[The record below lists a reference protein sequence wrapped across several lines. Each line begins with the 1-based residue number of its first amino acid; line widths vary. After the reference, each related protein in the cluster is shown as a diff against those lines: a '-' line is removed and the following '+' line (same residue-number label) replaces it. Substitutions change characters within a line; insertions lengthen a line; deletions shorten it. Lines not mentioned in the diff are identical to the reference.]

1 MYVYTNETVASEA
14 ECVALVKA
22 QYGDP
27 SKNCQSCHLSCEE
40 HDYERTVTTASWPSN
55 KYWVRTSST
64 KKSRLQEI
72 RQNFLRLTVHQKALA
87 RELSMP
93 EEYITD
99 YDVSKET
106 QLFVQVRNN

>member
-55 KYWVRTSST
+55 KYWVRKSST
-64 KKSRLQEI
+64 KKDRLPKKYAKI
-72 RQNFLRLTVHQKALA
+72 FSASLSTRRRLPA
-87 RELSMP
+87 S
-93 EEYITD
+93 
-99 YDVSKET
+99 
-106 QLFVQVRNN
+106 

>member
-1 MYVYTNETVASEA
+1 M
-14 ECVALVKA
+14 ALVKA

-55 KYWVRTSST
+55 KYWVRKRQHE
-64 KKSRLQEI
+64 KKGRFKKN
-72 RQNFLRLTVHQKALA
+72 QNVLRLVVHQKALA

-99 YDVSKET
+99 YDVSKDT
-106 QLFVQVRNN
+106 QLFIQVQNNRTF